1 MPRTRRTLR
10 QRHFNL
16 SRQYPNE
23 LDFLNAVGNFDAANL
38 RRRNQQVFFFD
49 YFYLKFMIFNL

>member
-23 LDFLNAVGNFDAANL
+23 IDFLNAVGNFDAANL
-38 RRRNQQVFFFD
+38 RRRNQQVFF
-49 YFYLKFMIFNL
+49 LTIFI